1 LQAEIKS
8 LRVANAQLLKL
19 NAEAAAACSQLQ
31 EVATRDEATIQELQ
45 GLLEEQQRQQAEA
58 GTTMAAAEQQLQQIS
73 QRALQLGQDVAQRQA
88 LVDDLQVQPTHCN
101 QFDFLI
107 SETLTRVIRM
117 HSCNQTKPTK
127 LSDRRAKTG
136 QQRL

>member
-1 LQAEIKS
+1 MQAEIES

-58 GTTMAAAEQQLQQIS
+58 GATMAAAEQQLQQIS
-73 QRALQLGQDVAQRQA
+73 QRALLLAVEVAQRQA
-88 LVDDLQVQPTHCN
+88 QVGEAQVHLMPLSNCCN
-101 QFDFLI
+101 TDALHVLAAGGRSTQ
-107 SETLTRVIRM
+107 SVG
-117 HSCNQTKPTK
+117 
-127 LSDRRAKTG
+127 TG
-136 QQRL
+136 A